1 MAQMISNFLEGQ
13 ALCYQMH
20 CTRVAQ
26 RVRSM
31 MQGMKFDICHAS
43 TDNIVETAGGERLNG
58 CFKRKEYLAMEVLWP
73 HGL

>member
-31 MQGMKFDICHAS
+31 MQGMKFNICHAS
-43 TDNIVETAGGERLNG
+43 TDNIVETAGGERLDG
-58 CFKRKEYLAMEVLWP
+58 CFKSKEYLAMEVLRP
-73 HGL
+73 HCL